1 MEGRHRTLVVDATQL
16 RTCRFEVI
24 TPTGM
29 LVLTVDTESHAVE
42 VSPGEL
48 PPETQVEGEDRRT
61 SVPEAER

>member
-1 MEGRHRTLVVDATQL
+1 
-16 RTCRFEVI
+16 RFEVI

-29 LVLTVDTESHAVE
+29 LVLTVDSVTRAVE

-48 PPETQVEGEDRRT
+48 PPETEVEGDGRRP